1 MMRSPCCKFFC
12 FCFELFKDDV
22 DVLRDAEVGDFLIY
36 QVVLSSSDGRTVS
49 FRAKVMDDDA
59 LALIM

>member
-1 MMRSPCCKFFC
+1 MMLSPCCKFCC

-22 DVLRDAEVGDFLIY
+22 DVLRDAEIRDFLIY
-36 QVVLSSSDGRTVS
+36 QVVLCSSDGRTVS
-49 FRAKVMDDDA
+49 VCAKLLEDA